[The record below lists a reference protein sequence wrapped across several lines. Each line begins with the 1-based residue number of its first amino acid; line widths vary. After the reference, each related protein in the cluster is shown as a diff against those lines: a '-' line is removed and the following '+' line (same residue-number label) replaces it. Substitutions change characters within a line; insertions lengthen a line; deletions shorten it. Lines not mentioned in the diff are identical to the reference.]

1 MGARLGATAAL
12 LPSGRQRSRNY
23 AANNYPFRGVS
34 HFLYLFGLP
43 IREAMAL
50 WDGAGWTVFA
60 RQPTAQ
66 DALWSGPKPGLDEL
80 ARACGCPFRPIEEL
94 AAVLD
99 GRVVATLPAPDLET
113 CREQSRLLNREVIPG
128 RFDERDEL
136 LASALIDARLIHDEA
151 AIAELRLATAATV
164 AGHRAALAATRPG
177 ITEAAVRGAMEG
189 ELIARGMTV
198 SFGSIVTVAGEVLH
212 NEEHHR
218 ILGERDLLLVDAGAE
233 TAGGWAGDITR
244 TWPVSGRFSS
254 SQRALYDV
262 VLAAHAAAIAAVRPG
277 VRYRDVHLVFCAPDA
292 LQIGEDIL
300 SKLREAGTSF
310 QVTDDFE
317 NTVASADALY
327 MTRVQ
332 DEWDTSQESKRID
345 TSRFQFTEQ
354 HLSRLRPEAVIL
366 HPLPRRQ
373 EIAPEVDRDPRAVY
387 WRQVRNGMWIRSAL
401 MLSIFEKD
409 VEIDGYYQD
418 LT

>member
-1 MGARLGATAAL
+1 MESLSWESFQALSPARKSSLFLRNGRIYHALFAQQFDRTSLARLCELATRTRRIAKTQEGRLFLQNLLRDRRAMLYFAQPSTRTFLSFYAACQITGLQPAEVRDTHTSSEIKGESPEDSVRTFSSYFDLIIMRHPVAGFADRIAWLLSNTDRPVPVINAGSGKDQHPTQAL
-12 LPSGRQRSRNY
+12 LDIYTLERS
-23 AANNYPFRGVS
+23 FETRGGV
-34 HFLYLFGLP
+34 
-43 IREAMAL
+43 
-50 WDGAGWTVFA
+50 DGKTVAFVG
-60 RQPTAQ
+60 
-66 DALWSGPKPGLDEL
+66 DL
-80 ARACGCPFRPIEEL
+80 AR
-94 AAVLD
+94 
-99 GRVVATLPAPDLET
+99 GRTVRSLSWLLTL
-113 CREQSRLLNREVIPG
+113 
-128 RFDERDEL
+128 
-136 LASALIDARLIHDEA
+136 
-151 AIAELRLATAATV
+151 
-164 AGHRAALAATRPG
+164 
-177 ITEAAVRGAMEG
+177 
-189 ELIARGMTV
+189 
-198 SFGSIVTVAGEVLH
+198 
-212 NEEHHR
+212 
-218 ILGERDLLLVDAGAE
+218 
-233 TAGGWAGDITR
+233 
-244 TWPVSGRFSS
+244 
-254 SQRALYDV
+254 
-262 VLAAHAAAIAAVRPG
+262 
-277 VRYRDVHLVFCAPDA
+277 YRDVHLVFCAPDA

-345 TSRFQFTEQ
+345 TTRFQFTEQ
-354 HLSRLRPEAVIL
+354 HLLRLRPEAVIL